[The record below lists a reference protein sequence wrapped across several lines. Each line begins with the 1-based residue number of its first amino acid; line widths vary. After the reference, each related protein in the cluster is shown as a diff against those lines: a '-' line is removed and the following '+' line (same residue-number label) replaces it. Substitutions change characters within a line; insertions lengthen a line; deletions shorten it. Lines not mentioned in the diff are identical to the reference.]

1 MPKGR
6 KKGGRKSAESR
17 APSDEEYD
25 TADNWSTASVLSDD
39 LSGSIPEDDREN
51 DDVDESNAQE
61 NFEDKLKDAIDG
73 LTQKSAQGRKNC
85 LDAINKAFSKKYLF
99 DFLQDRKIT
108 VSDAVIR
115 CLKKGKGDEQ
125 ALAAKCITML
135 CIQLGQDA
143 DEIMTDVR
151 PVLVA
156 LLSDNS
162 ANVKA
167 RGQCAIAVAMCTFIT
182 CVEIEDVIS
191 VMESLENIFK
201 QSFKKGDK
209 SIPNHN
215 PDTCHLH
222 ACALTAWGLL
232 LSIAPQW
239 IIDKLVLKYLTK
251 LPDILESQDVEL
263 RIVSGE
269 TIALFYELGREEDE
283 EFESD
288 AMVNLCETLRR
299 LSTESHKY
307 WAKRDRRQQKS
318 SFRDILRAVQE
329 GEAPEMNVKFASES
343 LEIFSW
349 VKKMQYSAFCHA
361 LTSGMN
367 QHLQWNPLVREV
379 FGLGSPLLTTS
390 VASNKPTKWERAQ
403 FNAAAFKARTKARA
417 KYRDKRSVTMNGSE

>member
-6 KKGGRKSAESR
+6 KKGGRRSAESR
-17 APSDEEYD
+17 APSDEEYE

-39 LSGSIPEDDREN
+39 QSGSIPEEEREN
-51 DDVDESNAQE
+51 EDVDETSAQE

-85 LDAINKAFSKKYLF
+85 LDAIIKAFSKKYLF
-99 DFLQDRKIT
+99 EFLQDRKIT

-135 CIQLGQDA
+135 CIQLGQEA
-143 DEIMTDVR
+143 DEVMNDVR
-151 PVLVA
+151 PVLVS

-162 ANVKA
+162 ANLKA
-167 RGQCAIAVAMCTFIT
+167 RGECAIAVAMCTFIT
-182 CVEIEDVIS
+182 CVETEDVVS
-191 VMESLENIFK
+191 VMEALESIFK

-209 SIPNHN
+209 SVPSHS
-215 PDTCHLH
+215 PEVCRLH
-222 ACALTAWGLL
+222 ASALTAWGLL

-239 IIDKLVLKYLTK
+239 MIDKLVAKYLSK

-269 TIALFYELGREEDE
+269 TVALFYELGREEDE
-283 EFESD
+283 EFQSD
-288 AMVNLCETLRR
+288 AMVELCETLQK

-307 WAKRDRRQQKS
+307 VAKRDRRQQKS

-329 GEAPEMNVKFASES
+329 GEAPEMTVKFASEV
-343 LEIFSW
+343 LEIYSW
-349 VKKMQYSAFCHA
+349 VKKMQYTAFCHA
-361 LTSGMN
+361 LTSGIN
-367 QHLQWNPLVREV
+367 QHLQWNPLVRDV
-379 FGLGSPLLTTS
+379 FGLGSPLLMTNA
-390 VASNKPTKWERAQ
+390 ASNKPTKWERTM

-417 KYRDKRSVTMNGSE
+417 KYRDKRSVIMNGAE